1 MCQELWGSDPYS
13 TEKSY
18 NFSVPQIMSEQM
30 DEVDCI
36 IFFSSSTDI
45 ISEANV
51 CDQKGL
57 K

>member
-1 MCQELWGSDPYS
+1 MCQELWGRDPYS
-13 TEKSY
+13 TEESY

-30 DEVDCI
+30 DEVDG
-36 IFFSSSTDI
+36 IFFSNSTDI

-51 CDQKGL
+51 GEQKGL